1 MVIPIIFS
9 LLTQVILALQQIFLK
24 KNLLIRPVKKIRTAI
39 LTQLFRKKDLSE
51 KKKERK
57 ILIKYF

>member
-39 LTQLFRKKDLSE
+39 LTQLFRKKDLS
-51 KKKERK
+51 KKRKKEK
-57 ILIKYF
+57 S

>member
-24 KNLLIRPVKKIRTAI
+24 KNLLIRPVKKIRTGI
-39 LTQLFRKKDLSE
+39 LLKVFN
-51 KKKERK
+51 
-57 ILIKYF
+57 